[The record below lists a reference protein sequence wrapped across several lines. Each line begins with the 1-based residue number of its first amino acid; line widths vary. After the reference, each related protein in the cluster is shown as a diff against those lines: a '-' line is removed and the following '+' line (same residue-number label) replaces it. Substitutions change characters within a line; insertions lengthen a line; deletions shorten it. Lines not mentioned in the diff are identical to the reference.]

1 MVKLVE
7 GAKVSLQKPWWTS
20 KGIVLLHVSTRVN
33 HAVYLRVTAEQFQR
47 ALEHQRNEPVPYPVP
62 AKDRTYWHFQDRF
75 FSDVDGLDASKVRA
89 LVLTRRERRDKDA
102 RRAEAILAMPEV
114 ADKPGRPRIPADVQH
129 LVFLRDGGQ
138 CVTCKNSYDLEFD
151 HVIPFSFGG
160 SSSEENLQLLCGP
173 CNRRKGASF
182 A

>member
-20 KGIVLLHVSTRVN
+20 KGIVLLHVSTRVS
-33 HAVYLRVTAEQFQR
+33 HAVYLRVTTEQFQR